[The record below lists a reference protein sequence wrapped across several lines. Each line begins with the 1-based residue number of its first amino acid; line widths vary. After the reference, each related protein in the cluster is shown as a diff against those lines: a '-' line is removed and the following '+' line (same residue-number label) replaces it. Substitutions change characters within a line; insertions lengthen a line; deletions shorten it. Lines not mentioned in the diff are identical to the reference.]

1 MWKIICLWDIAIVY
15 ICVWHIGG
23 SETRSEFSMVT
34 RKTIKLQRE
43 FFFFLL
49 LTWLHQN
56 TGEGR
61 KSCTILWQR
70 RREEGAHGLFVCI
83 PHPLDTQSGLYCVL
97 QIYTQD
103 VGLECFPGKKKREGL
118 FFKCL
123 LSWPRVIEA
132 HKQTFVLKLTDAKHE
147 RGRFVFHPS
156 SHLHFFS
163 GMLWNQKRWNQK
175 IKSVR
180 HLHWNLDDD

>member
-103 VGLECFPGKKKREGL
+103 VGLECFPGKKKE
-118 FFKCL
+118 K
-123 LSWPRVIEA
+123 
-132 HKQTFVLKLTDAKHE
+132 D
-147 RGRFVFHPS
+147 
-156 SHLHFFS
+156 FFS
-163 GMLWNQKRWNQK
+163 SVCFHDQEWLRHTNKPLFWSSQMQSMSADVLCSTPAHICTFFPECSEIKRGEIRK
-175 IKSVR
+175 
-180 HLHWNLDDD
+180 